1 MTFTELLALV
11 SWGSGGGVCSDSRKV
26 DEGSVFVAIT
36 GTAADGHDFIGEAVA
51 KGAKYIVC
59 ENQRECGEAEE
70 IIVVDSSEALGLLAQ
85 GRFGNPSAKLVNL
98 AVTGTNGKT
107 TVSYLVRSVVVAAGK
122 ECGLVGTIGYETG
135 LNSHK
140 AVMTTPDALAIAKMA
155 GEMVEAGHEY
165 MVIEASSHALSQR
178 RLAGIN
184 FAAAAFT
191 NLTGDHLDY
200 HGSEEEYLAAKTLL
214 FTGLPCHAIAVLNGE
229 SEASV
234 EIAKHTKVRK
244 LWYAIDEEAE
254 IRGRIESMDIDGT
267 VCRIEFEGERA
278 TAETSLTGRHN
289 VSNILAAAGLC
300 LAAGFDLDTIA
311 KGISAMECVPGR
323 LEKVNCGQDFAVLVD
338 YAHTDDALKNVLGTL
353 RPLCKGK
360 LAVVFGCGGD
370 RDRTK
375 RPRMARVAEKLAD
388 RVIVTSDN
396 PRTEDADGIIADVV
410 AGFAEPGPVTVEAD
424 RKRAIEAAIKG
435 AVAGDVILIAGK
447 GHEDY
452 QIVGTER
459 VHFDDAEVAAEILKG
474 MR

>member
-11 SWGSGGGVCSDSRKV
+11 SWGSGVRVCSDSRKV
-26 DEGSVFVAIT
+26 GEGEVFVAIS
-36 GTAADGHDFIGEAVA
+36 GVAADGHDFIGEAAA
-51 KGAKYIVC
+51 KGAGYIVC
-59 ENQRECGEAEE
+59 ENRRACGDAEE

-85 GRFGNPSAKLVNL
+85 GSFGNPSAKLVNL

-107 TVSYLVRSVVVAAGK
+107 TVSYLVRSVIMGAGK

-135 LNSHK
+135 LKSRQAN
-140 AVMTTPDALAIAKMA
+140 MTTPDALAIAKMA

-200 HGSEEEYLAAKTLL
+200 HGSADKYLAAKMRL

-229 SEASV
+229 SEAS
-234 EIAKHTKVRK
+234 EDIAKCTKVRK
-244 LWYAIDEEAE
+244 LWYAIEKDAD
-254 IRGRIESMDIDGT
+254 IRGHIESMDIDGT
-267 VCRIEFEGERA
+267 VCRIEFGWQKA
-278 TAETSLTGRHN
+278 TVRTSLTGRHN

-311 KGISAMECVPGR
+311 KGLSAMECVPGR
-323 LEKVNCGQDFAVLVD
+323 LEKVECGQDFAVLVD

-353 RPLCKGK
+353 RPLCKGA

-370 RDRTK
+370 RDKTK
-375 RPRMARVAEKLAD
+375 RPRMAKVAEKQAD
-388 RVIVTSDN
+388 RVIITSDN
-396 PRTEDADGIIADVV
+396 PRTEDADRIIADIM
-410 AGFAEPGPVTVEAD
+410 AGFAEPERVTAQTD
-424 RKRAIEAAIKG
+424 RKMAIEAAIKG
-435 AVAGDVILIAGK
+435 AGAGDIILIAGK

-452 QIVGTER
+452 QVIGTER
-459 VHFDDAEVAAEILKG
+459 VHFDDVEVAAEILKG
-474 MR
+474 TR

>member
-165 MVIEASSHALSQR
+165 M
-178 RLAGIN
+178 
-184 FAAAAFT
+184 
-191 NLTGDHLDY
+191 
-200 HGSEEEYLAAKTLL
+200 
-214 FTGLPCHAIAVLNGE
+214 
-229 SEASV
+229 
-234 EIAKHTKVRK
+234 
-244 LWYAIDEEAE
+244 
-254 IRGRIESMDIDGT
+254 
-267 VCRIEFEGERA
+267 
-278 TAETSLTGRHN
+278 
-289 VSNILAAAGLC
+289 
-300 LAAGFDLDTIA
+300 
-311 KGISAMECVPGR
+311 
-323 LEKVNCGQDFAVLVD
+323 
-338 YAHTDDALKNVLGTL
+338 
-353 RPLCKGK
+353 
-360 LAVVFGCGGD
+360 
-370 RDRTK
+370 
-375 RPRMARVAEKLAD
+375 
-388 RVIVTSDN
+388 
-396 PRTEDADGIIADVV
+396 
-410 AGFAEPGPVTVEAD
+410 
-424 RKRAIEAAIKG
+424 
-435 AVAGDVILIAGK
+435 
-447 GHEDY
+447 
-452 QIVGTER
+452 
-459 VHFDDAEVAAEILKG
+459 
-474 MR
+474 